1 MQLPESFK
9 KIRLTSNQFIG
20 LVCVLV
26 ALVICLVCVFFLKPE
41 KKIDFSQELK
51 TISASVR
58 KHYQKNIDYRGLET
72 KIIVDD
78 KVLPQTMV
86 RNGKIYS
93 AFKGEILIGRNL
105 KGDAVLPFEN
115 FFSVTYLNINRQ
127 KCEGLIASTFD
138 ETSGLTAITVS
149 NEKLYEFTYGGE
161 LSLPVSEQKAKEI
174 CASKNDVMFTFE

>member
-1 MQLPESFK
+1 MQSFK

-20 LVCVLV
+20 LVCALA
-26 ALVICLVCVFFLKPE
+26 ALVVCLACVFFLKPE

-72 KIIVDD
+72 KVIADD
-78 KVLPQTMV
+78 KVLPQKMV

-93 AFKGEILIGRNL
+93 AFKGEILLGRNL
-105 KGDAVLPFEN
+105 KGDAVLPFET
-115 FFSVTYLNINRQ
+115 FFNITYLNINRL
-127 KCEGLIASTFD
+127 KCESLITSVFD
-138 ETSGLTAITVS
+138 ETSGLTGITVS

-161 LSLPVSEQKAKEI
+161 LPLPVSAQKAKEV